1 VLSEISLV
9 AVAVPQY
16 GMKSTKRKYLQ
27 ALCCDSSIDSLLDDD
42 DDDDYDG
49 EASTS
54 RLRPLQRRVSAIPA
68 HRRSYAV
75 PGFTSPWQDYLT
87 DEALVEDS
95 LLGEEFREQFGIPR
109 AMFDEI
115 LADLRADL
123 RQRKTFVCPEPGH
136 KEVAEWAR
144 ANCGG
149 WFVFKDCFDDLPD
162 DEQDTIKKTL
172 KSKGCPFAVE
182 RLFDD
187 KATRAKMARR
197 PTVHS
202 DALKL
207 LGHLYMIR
215 FGVPPKAVTKAAGIC
230 RRTMAEFHRRFPS
243 WHARRYYEQWV
254 TPPKNVMDLRRVERI
269 FAKLGF
275 PGAGCLADGTHI
287 GTDVAPAPFRAG
299 MVGKEGHPTYGFNV
313 TCGPDT
319 WVYGSTPPFPGSHND
334 KSLVKH
340 DEVLKR
346 MRTDAMYTEYT
357 YNVFRA
363 DGSTQELT
371 GVYSLVDNGYQRW
384 KTLIAPWKVEVDTS
398 RVKWSTRL
406 ESVRKIVECLF
417 GRLKRRWGILKKPLT
432 VASEEWVWAMWQE
445 LLTWHN
451 MLLKY
456 DGYTA
461 LGDGD
466 DDFIPAPIN
475 DDDIRAANRAELA
488 LLDVDD
494 DDYENGFDELRMQLV
509 THYKVQRER
518 GEVFWIV

>member
-1 VLSEISLV
+1 
-9 AVAVPQY
+9 
-16 GMKSTKRKYLQ
+16 
-27 ALCCDSSIDSLLDDD
+27 
-42 DDDDYDG
+42 
-49 EASTS
+49 
-54 RLRPLQRRVSAIPA
+54 
-68 HRRSYAV
+68 
-75 PGFTSPWQDYLT
+75 
-87 DEALVEDS
+87 
-95 LLGEEFREQFGIPR
+95 
-109 AMFDEI
+109 
-115 LADLRADL
+115 
-123 RQRKTFVCPEPGH
+123 
-136 KEVAEWAR
+136 
-144 ANCGG
+144 
-149 WFVFKDCFDDLPD
+149 
-162 DEQDTIKKTL
+162 
-172 KSKGCPFAVE
+172 
-182 RLFDD
+182 
-187 KATRAKMARR
+187 
-197 PTVHS
+197 
-202 DALKL
+202 
-207 LGHLYMIR
+207 
-215 FGVPPKAVTKAAGIC
+215 
-230 RRTMAEFHRRFPS
+230 
-243 WHARRYYEQWV
+243 
-254 TPPKNVMDLRRVERI
+254 
-269 FAKLGF
+269 
-275 PGAGCLADGTHI
+275 
-287 GTDVAPAPFRAG
+287 

>member
-1 VLSEISLV
+1 MTALPLLVLVLVLVLSEISLV

-243 WHARRYYEQWV
+243 CDGPTSCGAHFRQAGISRRGL
-254 TPPKNVMDLRRVERI
+254 PRRRHTHRNGRGPCTVPRR
-269 FAKLGF
+269 
-275 PGAGCLADGTHI
+275 DG
-287 GTDVAPAPFRAG
+287 RQR
-299 MVGKEGHPTYGFNV
+299 
-313 TCGPDT
+313 
-319 WVYGSTPPFPGSHND
+319 GSSH
-334 KSLVKH
+334 
-340 DEVLKR
+340 
-346 MRTDAMYTEYT
+346 
-357 YNVFRA
+357 
-363 DGSTQELT
+363 
-371 GVYSLVDNGYQRW
+371 
-384 KTLIAPWKVEVDTS
+384 
-398 RVKWSTRL
+398 
-406 ESVRKIVECLF
+406 
-417 GRLKRRWGILKKPLT
+417 
-432 VASEEWVWAMWQE
+432 VW
-445 LLTWHN
+445 L
-451 MLLKY
+451 
-456 DGYTA
+456 
-461 LGDGD
+461 
-466 DDFIPAPIN
+466 
-475 DDDIRAANRAELA
+475 
-488 LLDVDD
+488 
-494 DDYENGFDELRMQLV
+494 
-509 THYKVQRER
+509 
-518 GEVFWIV
+518 